1 MTQKSSKQAVLAAML
16 GTPAQI
22 VARSGISRATVYH
35 WIRILRAEAEC
46 FIKSWRRTTGCTA
59 PYFVAGQGVDAVK
72 PSARTGAEY
81 SHRHYIRHRAA
92 LEAELRAARKVARES
107 AARAA
112 ERPNTW
118 FSALG
123 GAC

>member
-1 MTQKSSKQAVLAAML
+1 MTQKSSKQAVLAAL
-16 GTPAQI
+16 PGTPAQI
-22 VARSGISRATVYH
+22 VDRSGVSRATVYH
-35 WIRILRAEAEC
+35 WIAILRAESKC
-46 FIKSWRRTTGCTA
+46 FIKSWRRTSGCAA

-72 PSARTGAEY
+72 PRARTSAEY

-92 LEAELRAARKVARES
+92 LEAELRAARKQARES

-112 ERPNTW
+112 DRPNTW

-123 GAC
+123 VAC